1 MSSVNLKKLADEL
14 KVSVSTVSRA
24 LRDSHEISSETKQK
38 VLSLA
43 AKLNY
48 QPNPYASSLR
58 NQKSLTIAV
67 VVPEIANNFFSLAI
81 NGIEEI
87 AYLNGYHV
95 LIYLT
100 HDDYNKEV
108 SILSHLANGR
118 VDGILM
124 SLSSE
129 THDHSHLEELIS
141 KEIPIVFF
149 DRVCE
154 SISAAK
160 VTNDDYDS
168 GYMATEHLLKQGCT
182 RIAYLSVSR
191 HLSINKHRMQGYLD
205 ALKAYFAPSD
215 PSWIVHCSNNQEE
228 NIELIKNLLGSAN
241 RPTGI
246 FASVEK
252 LALTTYN
259 VCNEMSLKIPDD
271 VKVVGFSNLESANLL
286 NPPLTVIRQDAFHIG
301 KAASSILFKALS
313 RADFV
318 LKDERIVLKS
328 ELVKRDST
336 V

>member
-108 SILSHLANGR
+108 F
-118 VDGILM
+118 
-124 SLSSE
+124 
-129 THDHSHLEELIS
+129 S
-141 KEIPIVFF
+141 K
-149 DRVCE
+149 
-154 SISAAK
+154 
-160 VTNDDYDS
+160 
-168 GYMATEHLLKQGCT
+168 
-182 RIAYLSVSR
+182 
-191 HLSINKHRMQGYLD
+191 
-205 ALKAYFAPSD
+205 
-215 PSWIVHCSNNQEE
+215 NQDV
-228 NIELIKNLLGSAN
+228 NIQLIKNLLDSAN
-241 RPTGI
+241 PPTGI

-252 LALTTYN
+252 LALTMYN
-259 VCNEMSLKIPDD
+259 VSNEMSLKY
-271 VKVVGFSNLESANLL
+271 LMM
-286 NPPLTVIRQDAFHIG
+286 
-301 KAASSILFKALS
+301 
-313 RADFV
+313 
-318 LKDERIVLKS
+318 
-328 ELVKRDST
+328 
-336 V
+336 